1 VKARNALV
9 ALGCLWLLSTACTQ
23 VTSERAS
30 AFPLQRASVAVAAET
45 PNPPSLAELIGPI
58 VENAVKQQGWVG
70 AIVGVRLRAGPPY
83 IAAFG
88 SADIQGSVPAAPSS
102 AHPIASVTKQ
112 FTAAAVMQLVERG
125 RIALDDPL
133 SAYLSDT
140 PSVWRNVTVRHLL
153 NHTSGIVEPGDI
165 NLVFQTYFQAKT
177 PMDVVAAVKRL
188 AREPVFEPGSHH
200 EYSNFGYLL
209 LGAIIESASGVTYG
223 QYLQANIFEP
233 LGLDDTQFAETFPS
247 SLWPGYVR
255 ENGRL
260 VSATPVQPA
269 LSFSAGGI
277 VSTAADLIAWQQ
289 ALAGGRVVSPD
300 SYRQMITPTRLASG
314 EDYPY
319 GFGALLV
326 ALHCQDGVRHD
337 GGMPGY
343 ETVLL
348 YCPQEDVAIVLMFNS
363 NPTDPTAIH
372 GLLTQLSRA
381 LLEKD

>member
-1 VKARNALV
+1 VKTRKALV
-9 ALGCLWLLSTACTQ
+9 ALGCLWIFSTACTHI
-23 VTSERAS
+23 TSETVS
-30 AFPLQRASVAVAAET
+30 AFPPTTASVAVTAET
-45 PNPPSLAELIGPI
+45 PNSSSLAGLIGPI
-58 VENAVKQQGWVG
+58 VENAVEQQGWVG
-70 AIVGVRLRAGPPY
+70 TIVGVRVRADPPY

-88 SADIQGSVPAAPSS
+88 SADIQGRVPAAPSS

-125 RIALDDPL
+125 KIDLDDPL

-140 PSVWRNVTVRHLL
+140 PSSWRNVTVRHLL

-165 NLVFQTYFQAKT
+165 NLFFQTYFQAHT
-177 PMDVVAAVKRL
+177 PADVVATVKRL
-188 AREPVFEPGSHH
+188 AGEPAFEPGSHH
-200 EYSNFGYLL
+200 EYSNLGYLL
-209 LGAIIESASGVTYG
+209 LGAIIESASGMTYG
-223 QYLQANIFEP
+223 QYLRAKIFEP
-233 LGLDDTQFAETFPS
+233 LGLHDTQIAETFPS

-255 ENGRL
+255 EDGRL
-260 VSATPVQPA
+260 VGVAPVQLA

-300 SYRQMITPTRLASG
+300 TYRQMITPTRLASG
-314 EDYPY
+314 EEYPY

-326 ALHCQDGVRHD
+326 ALHCKDGVRHD

-348 YCPQEDVAIVLMFNS
+348 YCPQEDVAVVLMFNS

-372 GLLTQLSRA
+372 NLLAQLSRA